1 MEARSPA
8 YIAVLA
14 VVAGSIL
21 MVGSLMKPAADD
33 SDTGNLPQ
41 AEIIPPLML
50 LTQRGSLEDMAEYF
64 ARSASDASRHLVF
77 LENPRQTGIVWDET
91 GAVTTSNQEHYFPA
105 QVEAVSST
113 GARLTLKATRPPPE
127 APVVALRPVSGI
139 AGNPALHLRALF
151 LTHGEWLVVT
161 WLSDPLARS
170 FKPGLYLGS
179 RVVECGG
186 RPVREIS
193 LSVTPTREMAG
204 GGVFDFDGSL
214 IGLVA
219 LCDGRYA
226 ALVPESV
233 DEIVAWSSRFEGRLL
248 ARYGLRV
255 SVLDGNE
262 QEYFAGDETVL
273 IREVWRGLPADTAG
287 LRPGDLIVTFDGRP
301 AKTPDDLQPL
311 VLPAARELLE
321 LRVRRGRRTVT
332 AVLPARSRRHSGSSA
347 KDSSHWR
354 KFSCLSNRLLTFEVS
369 ATCCARFSG
378 SSIRGR
384 IFFSY
389 RGHHSTRSTSRASKC
404 TSGARWF
411 LMLRGPTALRM
422 SESRFARTRA
432 KSLRASV
439 GGGFSKI
446 RSSPFRST
454 EMPTPRW
461 GGS

>member
-21 MVGSLMKPAADD
+21 MVGSLMKPADDD
-33 SDTGNLPQ
+33 SDTENLPQ
-41 AEIIPPLML
+41 AELIPPLML

-64 ARSASDASRHLVF
+64 ARSASDASRHLV
-77 LENPRQTGIVWDET
+77 LLKNPRQTGIVWDET
-91 GAVTTSNQEHYFPA
+91 GAVITSNQEQYFPA

-113 GARLTLKATRPPPE
+113 SARLTLKATRPPPE

-151 LTHGEWLVVT
+151 LTHGEWLIVT
-161 WLSDPLARS
+161 WLTDPMARS
-170 FKPGLYLGS
+170 FRPGLYLGS
-179 RVVECGG
+179 RAVECGG

-204 GGVFDFDGSL
+204 GGVFDFDGNL

-248 ARYGLRV
+248 AQYGLRV

-273 IREVWRGLPADTAG
+273 VREVWRGLPADAAG

-332 AVLPARSRRHSGSSA
+332 AVLPAQVGARLTAASGASGGLVLAPEPEGFLIDSVILHSAAAKAGIQSGDRLVTVDGSIVSDAAQARRILDGQEGTGRFVVIERGSRRWGTL
-347 KDSSHWR
+347 
-354 KFSCLSNRLLTFEVS
+354 LSR
-369 ATCCARFSG
+369 
-378 SSIRGR
+378 
-384 IFFSY
+384 
-389 RGHHSTRSTSRASKC
+389 
-404 TSGARWF
+404 
-411 LMLRGPTALRM
+411 
-422 SESRFARTRA
+422 
-432 KSLRASV
+432 
-439 GGGFSKI
+439 
-446 RSSPFRST
+446 
-454 EMPTPRW
+454 
-461 GGS
+461 